1 MNDQGRRRVGILIGV
16 GLACG
21 LLPGIALAGTETLD
35 KVLSVLMA
43 VIVMTIVNQ
52 LIFVGPSGR
61 VPLPALLAFGLAGYV
76 QDALVWWLLSWLG
89 PKLGSMQVEGL
100 GTILLAALITRG
112 TVLLLSQLTP
122 TAETAETAE
131 D

>member
-35 KVLSVLMA
+35 KVLAVLMA

-89 PKLGSMQVEGL
+89 PKLGTMQVEGL

-122 TAETAETAE
+122 TAETAE

>member
-1 MNDQGRRRVGILIGV
+1 MNDQGRRRVGILVGV

-21 LLPGIALAGTETLD
+21 LLPGIALASTETLD
-35 KVLSVLMA
+35 KALAVLMA
-43 VIVMTIVNQ
+43 VIVMTIINQ

-89 PKLGSMQVEGL
+89 PKLGNMQVEGL

-122 TAETAETAE
+122 TAETAE

>member
-1 MNDQGRRRVGILIGV
+1 MNDQGRRRVGILVGV

-21 LLPGIALAGTETLD
+21 LLPGITLAGTETLD
-35 KVLSVLMA
+35 KALAVLMA
-43 VIVMTIVNQ
+43 VIVMTIINQ

-89 PKLGSMQVEGL
+89 PKLGDMQVEGL

-112 TVLLLSQLTP
+112 TALLLSQLTP
-122 TAETAETAE
+122 TAETAE

>member
-21 LLPGIALAGTETLD
+21 LLPGITLAGTETLD
-35 KVLSVLMA
+35 KVLAVLMA

-89 PKLGSMQVEGL
+89 PKLGNMQVEGF